1 LIGEQANR
9 KRKKAAR
16 ARKHEDQVMVVAEW
30 KSNESA
36 RRAHNDEGWKSHQRH
51 GKPSVTS
58 QNTMESGVY
67 SRDQTQDQCKE

>member
-36 RRAHNDEGWKSHQRH
+36 RRAHNDER
-51 GKPSVTS
+51 
-58 QNTMESGVY
+58 
-67 SRDQTQDQCKE
+67 